1 MLFPEHKH
9 LVITGPCSLENEQV
23 CRLVAE
29 KIQVLS
35 QQFSELKFIFKGSF
49 DKANRTSIKSLRGP
63 GLDKGMELLAMV
75 KKDYGLPVTT
85 DVHESHQ
92 VAAVGE
98 VCDAIQIPAFL
109 CRQTDLLVAAAKTG
123 KPVNVKKGQ
132 FLAPSDMQYVVTK
145 LKEADAKE
153 FWLTDRGTSFGYHN
167 LMVDMRSFSIMKTFG
182 APVIFDA
189 THSTQL
195 PGAAGGKSGG
205 QREFVLPLARA
216 ACAAGANG
224 LFIETHPSPADAI
237 SDSATQLPLA
247 ELDVLLEKCL
257 NVWKAVAN

>member
-1 MLFPEHKH
+1 MLFPEDKH
-9 LVITGPCSLENEQV
+9 LIIAGPCSLENDSV
-23 CRLVAE
+23 CQAVAE
-29 KIQVLS
+29 KIKAMQAKHPECV
-35 QQFSELKFIFKGSF
+35 FIFKGSF
-49 DKANRTSIKSLRGP
+49 DKANRTSINSLRGP
-63 GLDKGMELLAMV
+63 GLEKGLQLLSDV
-75 KKDYGLPVTT
+75 KVKYQLPITT

-123 KPVNVKKGQ
+123 KAVNVKKGQ
-132 FLAPSDMQYVVTK
+132 FLAPSDMQHVVTK
-145 LKEADAKE
+145 LKEAEAAE

-167 LMVDMRSFSIMKTFG
+167 LVVDMRSFNVMKTFG

-205 QREFVLPLARA
+205 QREYVLPLARA
-216 ACAAGANG
+216 ACAAGAQG

-237 SDSATQLPLA
+237 SDAATQVPFD
-247 ELDVLLEKCL
+247 EFEFIIESCL
-257 NVWKAVAN
+257 KVWNAVK